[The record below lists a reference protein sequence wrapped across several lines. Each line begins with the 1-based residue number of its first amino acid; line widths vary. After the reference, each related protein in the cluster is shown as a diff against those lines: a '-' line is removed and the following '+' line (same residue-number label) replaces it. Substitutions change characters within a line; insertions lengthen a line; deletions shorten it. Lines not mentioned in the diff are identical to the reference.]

1 MCIRDSLTTGRPAVR
16 IMENWEQSRA
26 RDFWLILEGTISFW
40 RNPAAAVA
48 SEMEVTMR
56 QVSLIFSTARCV

>member
-1 MCIRDSLTTGRPAVR
+1 
-16 IMENWEQSRA
+16 MENWEQSRA

-56 QVSLIFSTARCV
+56 QVSLIFSTASNSS